1 MFAAATFMPL
11 SDATAISFTNPAFT
25 LLLAIPLLGERVGP
39 WRWGATG
46 ISLVEALILL
56 RPTVASFQPAA
67 LIALAAALAM
77 GIEMI
82 FIKRL
87 AGRERPHQILLVNNA
102 IGLAIAS
109 LAVLPVWQMPN
120 ATQWAALAGIGVLMA
135 TAQSLFIN
143 AMARAEASFVAPF
156 FYATLV
162 FASLYDAMAFGVV
175 PDVVSITGAGVILGG
190 AGILAWR
197 EGRRNQGT

>member
-1 MFAAATFMPL
+1 
-11 SDATAISFTNPAFT
+11 
-25 LLLAIPLLGERVGP
+25 
-39 WRWGATG
+39 
-46 ISLVEALILL
+46 
-56 RPTVASFQPAA
+56 
-67 LIALAAALAM
+67 
-77 GIEMI
+77 
-82 FIKRL
+82 
-87 AGRERPHQILLVNNA
+87 
-102 IGLAIAS
+102 
-109 LAVLPVWQMPN
+109 MPN

-190 AGILAWR
+190 AAILAWR